1 MNICKYFIPKKSPFT
16 YFGNEYFYEWASLD
30 ENGLSF
36 YPYIEYKFNELPSN
50 LGISR
55 KLSVWDG
62 IALPKLI
69 SKIIVCDIK
78 SLCLRTPRISYTA
91 FKFLT
96 ASGKIKEL
104 ELNQTIV
111 TLKNGNVVPY
121 EILLQHTP
129 NLRVL
134 KITYDPQKRLS
145 KKLVDK
151 ICESNLE
158 NLELGSLTG
167 DFKFESFLAAIAK
180 KKPNFDINLHFL
192 YSFNTRRNIK
202 SYMDKLIS
210 AGLPDSLPPHF
221 DCCLFDDVRRKAYEN
236 LRNAYLPRNL
246 NLVN

>member
-1 MNICKYFIPKKSPFT
+1 MNFLTI
-16 YFGNEYFYEWASLD
+16 WASL
-30 ENGLSF
+30 ENYL
-36 YPYIEYKFNELPSN
+36 
-50 LGISR
+50 
-55 KLSVWDG
+55 
-62 IALPKLI
+62 
-69 SKIIVCDIK
+69 
-78 SLCLRTPRISYTA
+78 A

-145 KKLVDK
+145 KKVVLK

-158 NLELGSLTG
+158 KLVLEGLTG

-180 KKPNFDINLHFL
+180 KKPNLDIHLHFL

-210 AGLPDSLPPHF
+210 AGSPDSFPPYF
-221 DCCLFDDVRRKAYEN
+221 EFNFCLFDDVRLKAYEN
-236 LRNAYLPRNL
+236 LRNGYRQRTL
-246 NLVN
+246 NLVK